1 MIAEILTPDRESIGI
16 FVLVILVILVLFK
29 NVLISMSSVLARNAQ
44 FWRLFGVV
52 ALLLASGAQIYHRLE
67 GWSYLDALYFTII
80 TLTTVGYGDFSP
92 QTDLGKIFSMLYIL
106 IGLGI
111 IGAFIALIS
120 QRSRQWLLPG
130 KKE

>member
-16 FVLVILVILVLFK
+16 FVLVLVLILAIFK
-29 NVLISMSSVLARNAQ
+29 KVLIRMSIVLARNAQ
-44 FWRLFGVV
+44 FWRLFGAV

-67 GWSYLDALYFTII
+67 GWSYLDAFYFTII

-111 IGAFIALIS
+111 IGALIALIS
-120 QRSRQWLLPG
+120 QRSQEWLLPDE
-130 KKE
+130 KE